1 MRRMSLLAKF
11 GVLSFVVIALL
22 GLVLANTLRTVIAN
36 RGLADARLAAEV
48 AVRVG
53 IQTQLTPEDLDHGI
67 GPARRRLLDTGVYG
81 GATDQVIA
89 RIKVWN
95 HARTIV
101 YSDDPGLVGQTAH
114 EQEDLDEAFRGE
126 THAEIVDADY
136 AGQDADYAALLAT
149 HGELLE
155 VYVPIW
161 FADQPS
167 PAGVFEL
174 YLPWRPVAAQIA
186 RDTRVLY
193 LVLAGGLTLLY
204 AALFRIVAHAS
215 ADLQRQV
222 RHNAHLVRQLIQT
235 SEAERARLAAE
246 LHDGPVQG
254 LSALG
259 YELHRI
265 VRRVDPDAQ
274 ADTSALLDNVQRQL
288 GAEVRRLRTVMTELR
303 PAALDEQGLVAAL
316 RDHAASFAGQTG
328 LPCEVDIEFEGRL
341 APEHETILFRVAQ
354 EALANVA
361 KHAKAAATQVALV
374 DRGQG
379 VTLTV
384 ADDGIG
390 FAPERMAALA
400 KQGHF
405 GLVGMRERVEMAGG
419 RWSVRSAPGSGTTVT
434 ATLPCQPVPAAD
446 LAGSTAVP
454 GSDRRQRGRA

>member
-11 GVLSFVVIALL
+11 GVLSLVVIALL
-22 GLVLANTLRTVIAN
+22 GVVLANTLRTVIAN

-53 IQTQLTPEDLDHGI
+53 IQSQLTPEDLDRGVS
-67 GPARRRLLDTGVYG
+67 PSRRRLLDSGVYG
-81 GATDQVIA
+81 GATDAVIA

-95 HARTIV
+95 RARTIV
-101 YSDDPGLVGQTAH
+101 YSDDPGLVGQTAR
-114 EQEDLDEAFRGE
+114 EQEDLDEAFHGE
-126 THAEIVDADY
+126 THAEIVDAGHAEDDP
-136 AGQDADYAALLAT
+136 GYAALLAR

-161 FADQPS
+161 FADRAS

-186 RDTRVLY
+186 RDTRTLY
-193 LVLAGGLTLLY
+193 LVLAAGLTLLY

-215 ADLQRQV
+215 GDLQRQL
-222 RHNAHLVRQLIQT
+222 RHNAHLVRRLIQT
-235 SEAERARLAAE
+235 SEEERARLAAE

-265 VRRVDPDAQ
+265 ARRMDPEVQ
-274 ADTSALLDNVQRQL
+274 AGTSAMLDDVQRHL
-288 GAEVRRLRTVMTELR
+288 GAEVRQLRTVMTELR
-303 PAALDEQGLVAAL
+303 PAALDEQGLAAAL
-316 RDHAASFAGQTG
+316 RDHAASFASQTG
-328 LPCEVDIEFEGRL
+328 VACEVDIAFEGRL

-361 KHAKAAATQVALV
+361 KHANAATTQVVLLE
-374 DRGQG
+374 RGLG

-384 ADDGIG
+384 ADDGVG
-390 FAPERMAALA
+390 FAPERMAAFA
-400 KQGHF
+400 KRGHF

-419 RWSVRSAPGSGTTVT
+419 RWSVRSAPGNGTTVT
-434 ATLPCQPVPAAD
+434 ATLPCQPVPVGNLAAPD
-446 LAGSTAVP
+446 QEP
-454 GSDRRQRGRA
+454 GYSRRT

>member
-1 MRRMSLLAKF
+1 MSLLAKF
-11 GVLSFVVIALL
+11 GVLSFAVTALL
-22 GLVLANTLRTVIAN
+22 GLALANTLRTVIAN
-36 RGLADARLAAEV
+36 RGLADASLAAEV

-53 IQTQLTPEDLDHGI
+53 IQSQLTQEDLDRGI
-67 GPARRRLLDTGVYG
+67 SPARRRLLDTGVYG
-81 GATDQVIA
+81 GATDAVIA

-101 YSDDPGLVGQTAH
+101 YSDDPALVGQTAR
-114 EQEDLDEAFRGE
+114 EQEDLDEAFGGG
-126 THAEIVDADY
+126 THAEIVDADD
-136 AGQDADYAALLAT
+136 AGQDAGYATLLAI

-161 FADQPS
+161 FPDRAR

-186 RDTRVLY
+186 KDTRMLY
-193 LVLAGGLTLLY
+193 LVLGGGLALLY

-222 RHNAHLVRQLIQT
+222 RHNAHLVRRLIQT
-235 SEAERARLAAE
+235 SEEERARLAAE

-265 VRRVDPDAQ
+265 VRRVDPTAE
-274 ADTSALLDNVQRQL
+274 ADTSAMLDDVQRQL
-288 GAEVRRLRTVMTELR
+288 GTEVRRLRTVMTELR
-303 PAALDEQGLVAAL
+303 PAALDEQGLAAAL
-316 RDHAASFAGQTG
+316 RDHAASFASQTG
-328 LPCEVDIEFEGRL
+328 LPCEVDIAFEGRL

-354 EALANVA
+354 EALANIA
-361 KHAKAAATQVALV
+361 KHAKAATTRVVLD
-374 DRGQG
+374 DRDHG

-390 FAPERMAALA
+390 FAPERIAAFA

-419 RWSVRSAPGSGTTVT
+419 RWSVRSAPGGGTTVT
-434 ATLPCQPVPAAD
+434 ATLPCQPVPAAG
-446 LAGSTAVP
+446 LVAT
-454 GSDRRQRGRA
+454 

>member
-81 GATDQVIA
+81 GATDRVIA

-274 ADTSALLDNVQRQL
+274 ADTSALLDDVQQQL

-303 PAALDEQGLVAAL
+303 PAALDEQGL
-316 RDHAASFAGQTG
+316 RDHAASFASQTG
-328 LPCEVDIEFEGRL
+328 LPCEVDIVFEGRL

-361 KHAKAAATQVALV
+361 KHAKAATTQVVLV

-434 ATLPCQPVPAAD
+434 ATLPCQPVPARR
-446 LAGSTAVP
+446 P
-454 GSDRRQRGRA
+454 GRHLTGTGAYRRRT